1 MIHMKGERYYYHLLY
16 FKAMLKKRNM
26 ENKTTTKGPQFGL
39 FYSAKNTFIS
49 NKIPL
54 SCVLTMSSLIY
65 TFDINIIKSSIMLLI
80 FVNQQTILANRLFI

>member
-1 MIHMKGERYYYHLLY
+1 
-16 FKAMLKKRNM
+16 M
-26 ENKTTTKGPQFGL
+26 ENKTTTKGPQFDL

-54 SCVLTMSSLIY
+54 SCDLTMSSLIY
-65 TFDINIIKSSIMLLI
+65 TFDINIIKTSIMLLI